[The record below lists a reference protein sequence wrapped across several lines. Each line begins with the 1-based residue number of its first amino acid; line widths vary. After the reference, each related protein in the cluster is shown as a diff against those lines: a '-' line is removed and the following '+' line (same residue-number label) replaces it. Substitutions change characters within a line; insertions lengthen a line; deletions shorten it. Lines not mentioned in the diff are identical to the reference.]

1 MLFNKSIQADL
12 YNISKEHNPEN
23 YKFWPETYI
32 LPRDREQ
39 ALKAIKEREASGQ
52 AWVYKLSMTNQG
64 SGATIFASTDEF
76 MLLNPKSDAVLQS
89 YVSNPLLIN
98 NKKFDC
104 RIYVVVVGV
113 NPMKAYVSADYGNV
127 KCCAGDYSSDFAD
140 KSCQVT
146 NRTFNKHHPDY
157 VEEENTFMD
166 GELPFCSSMHI
177 STGWKFIK
185 RNYPEANIEEM
196 KSKIVETITHSLRAL
211 RPSIEVKGGE
221 QFDINMYPHINKKV
235 FQIYGYDI
243 MFDTD
248 FNIHLFEANRAPT
261 FLPYILRHGEN
272 GEEIKVKSTTDEINI
287 KTILPDALRIA
298 ILNQE
303 PKVLKKCYDSS
314 EGSDADYVFE
324 KVVTI
329 FKKLAGRPMRTTLT
343 CDMLY
348 ENFHELS
355 TPDLDLS
362 KVELDSAFSK
372 MFAFNGKSL
381 RALTPYDFF
390 KFLALIAEQLNLTLE
405 NI

>member
-140 KSCQVT
+140 KS
-146 NRTFNKHHPDY
+146 
-157 VEEENTFMD
+157 
-166 GELPFCSSMHI
+166 
-177 STGWKFIK
+177 
-185 RNYPEANIEEM
+185 
-196 KSKIVETITHSLRAL
+196 
-211 RPSIEVKGGE
+211 
-221 QFDINMYPHINKKV
+221 
-235 FQIYGYDI
+235 
-243 MFDTD
+243 
-248 FNIHLFEANRAPT
+248 
-261 FLPYILRHGEN
+261 
-272 GEEIKVKSTTDEINI
+272 
-287 KTILPDALRIA
+287 
-298 ILNQE
+298 
-303 PKVLKKCYDSS
+303 
-314 EGSDADYVFE
+314 
-324 KVVTI
+324 
-329 FKKLAGRPMRTTLT
+329 
-343 CDMLY
+343 
-348 ENFHELS
+348 
-355 TPDLDLS
+355 
-362 KVELDSAFSK
+362 
-372 MFAFNGKSL
+372 
-381 RALTPYDFF
+381 
-390 KFLALIAEQLNLTLE
+390 
-405 NI
+405 